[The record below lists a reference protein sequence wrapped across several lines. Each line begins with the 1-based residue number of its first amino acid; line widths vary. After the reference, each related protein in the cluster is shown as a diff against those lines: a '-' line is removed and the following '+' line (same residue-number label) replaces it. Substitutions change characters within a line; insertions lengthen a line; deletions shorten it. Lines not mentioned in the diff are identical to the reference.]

1 MTYIRTATPAD
12 IPAMLATEQVATAY
26 PWAESSFQSSFSERY
41 FNAVALIDGQVAGF
55 YVGELVAGEASLFDI
70 AVHPKQQGKGIGKA
84 LLTHFLDEA
93 ERRQATDCWL
103 EVRASNVKAIALY
116 QQLGFHQ
123 VGVRPAYYPAPG
135 GKEDAVLMALSLAM
149 PAL

>member
-1 MTYIRTATPAD
+1 MTQIRSATPAD
-12 IPAMLATEQVATAY
+12 IPAMLATEQAATAY

-116 QQLGFHQ
+116 QLSGFHQ
-123 VGVRPAYYPAPG
+123 VGVRPDYYPAQG
-135 GKEDAVLMALSLAM
+135 GKEDAILMAMSLAM

>member
-1 MTYIRTATPAD
+1 MTQIRSATPAD
-12 IPAMLATEQVATAY
+12 IPAMLATEQAATSY

-70 AVHPKQQGKGIGKA
+70 AVHPEQQGNGIGKA

-135 GKEDAVLMALSLAM
+135 GNEDAVLMALSLAM

>member
-1 MTYIRTATPAD
+1 MTQIRSATPAD
-12 IPAMLATEQVATAY
+12 IPAMLATEQAATAD

-93 ERRQATDCWL
+93 EHRQATDCWL

-135 GKEDAVLMALSLAM
+135 GNEDAVLMALSLAM

>member
-1 MTYIRTATPAD
+1 MTQIRSATPAD
-12 IPAMLATEQVATAY
+12 IPAMLATEQAATAY

-55 YVGELVAGEASLFDI
+55 YIGELVAGEASLFDI

-84 LLTHFLDEA
+84 LLSHFLDEA
-93 ERRQATDCWL
+93 ERRHATDCWL
-103 EVRASNVKAIALY
+103 EVRASNAKAIGLY

-123 VGVRPAYYPAPG
+123 VGVRPAYYPAPSG
-135 GKEDAVLMALSLAM
+135 NEDAVLMALSLAM